1 MKRYLWNALVAFD
14 QFINAL
20 TGGDP
25 DMTLSGRMGKAV
37 AEGRCKACRGICWVL
52 DRFDPGHCAR
62 VSQAESDEGADEVA
76 KL

>member
-25 DMTLSGRMGKAV
+25 DMTLSGRMGRAV
-37 AEGRCKACRGICWVL
+37 AEGRCMACRGVCWVL
-52 DRFDPGHCAR
+52 DKFDPDHCAR
-62 VSQAESDEGADEVA
+62 VSQAESDEGTDEVV